1 MSRVFCAYSLCIAL
15 MFCAAAVMYICIFF
29 HHVFCCLCLK
39 VMFCF
44 SGPQEWS
51 WCRHSLQRQS
61 SWRDFSW
68 NGHVDHK
75 YSNFRCENSFVSER
89 LFFLFVNFVCILL
102 VCHVISCCSPFSW
115 RLKPQGLG
123 GSYLQ
128 RVLRGFR
135 MSIHLMFHVFA
146 AFLAASFWSACA
158 VFVYK
163 INTCGPLGPFLFGFL
178 PLCFSCVFSDKGR
191 ISPEFEP
198 VAH

>member
-1 MSRVFCAYSLCIAL
+1 
-15 MFCAAAVMYICIFF
+15 MYICIFF

-115 RLKPQGLG
+115 RNAW
-123 GSYLQ
+123 
-128 RVLRGFR
+128 
-135 MSIHLMFHVFA
+135 HVFA
-146 AFLAASFWSACA
+146 PLC
-158 VFVYK
+158 VCVYQSSSDQMK
-163 INTCGPLGPFLFGFL
+163 DWLQCFHPLTCECRHLCIISVMGRDGSFL
-178 PLCFSCVFSDKGR
+178 PVFCF
-191 ISPEFEP
+191 P
-198 VAH
+198 